1 MIRVMPLDAGAVS
14 RWFDDYLD
22 TFAACVRGEQE
33 MASLLARYGIPLV
46 ITSDDG
52 VIEVM
57 TDDEAAAVIQSLVDG
72 LRALGFHHIVV
83 LHPEVTVLNS
93 MSAIYRATM
102 SRRNQAGDEIG
113 CPTITYLVTDDVGG
127 LRIKVLASQGQ

>member
-1 MIRVMPLDAGAVS
+1 MIRVMALDAGAVG
-14 RWFDDYLD
+14 RWFDDYLE

-33 MASLLARYGIPLV
+33 MATLLAHYGVPLI

-57 TDDEAAAVIQSLVDG
+57 TDDEAAGIIQSLVDG
-72 LRALGFHHIVV
+72 LRGLGFHHIEV
-83 LHPEVTVLNS
+83 LHPEVTVLNA

-102 SRRNQAGDEIG
+102 SRRNEHGDEIG
-113 CPTITYLVTDDVGG
+113 CPTITYLVTDDVAGM
-127 LRIKVLASQGQ
+127 RIKVLATQGQ

>member
-1 MIRVMPLDAGAVS
+1 MIRGMALEAGAVR
-14 RWFDDYLD
+14 RWFNDYLEI
-22 TFAACVRGEQE
+22 FAACVRGEQE
-33 MASLLARYGIPLV
+33 MDTLLTRYGVPLI

-57 TDDEAAAVIQSLVDG
+57 TDDEAAGIIQSLVDG
-72 LRALGFHHIVV
+72 LRGLGFHHIEV
-83 LHPEVTVLNS
+83 LHPEVTVLNA

-102 SRRNQAGDEIG
+102 SRRNEHGDEIG

-127 LRIKVLASQGQ
+127 VRIKVLATQGQ

>member
-1 MIRVMPLDAGAVS
+1 MIRVMALDAGAIRS
-14 RWFDDYLD
+14 WFDDYLE

-33 MASLLARYGIPLV
+33 MATLLAHYGVPLI

-57 TDDEAAAVIQSLVDG
+57 TDDEAAGIIQSLVDG
-72 LRALGFHHIVV
+72 LRALGFHHTEV
-83 LHPEVTVLNS
+83 LHPEVSVLNA

-102 SRRNQAGDEIG
+102 SRRNQHGDEIG

-127 LRIKVLASQGQ
+127 IRIKVLATRGQ

>member
-1 MIRVMPLDAGAVS
+1 MPLDADAVS
-14 RWFDDYLD
+14 RWFDEYLE
-22 TFAACVRGEQE
+22 TFAACVRGDQQ
-33 MASLLARYGIPLV
+33 MAVLLRHYGVPLI

-72 LRALGFHHIVV
+72 LRALGFHHIEV
-83 LHPEVTVLNS
+83 LHPEVSVLNE
-93 MSAIYRATM
+93 MSATYRATM
-102 SRRNQAGDEIG
+102 SRRNHDGGEIG

-127 LRIKVLASQGQ
+127 TRIKVLATKGQ